1 MGPQLREVA
10 TMMQKPFPEL
20 THLILLWKDARPPAL
35 PKGFLGGSAP
45 RLQHMHLQG
54 IPFPALP
61 SLLSSARDL
70 VDLYLD
76 LIPRGGYISP
86 EAMVPCL
93 AVLPRLKSLSIGA
106 EFTSHAD
113 RNSHQIRPP
122 PVTRTLLPALTSF
135 QFRGTSRYL
144 EGLISQ
150 IDSPQLNQICI
161 CDFHWLFDFQVAQL
175 FKFIDRSEDVKL
187 TLIRHADVIFS
198 DYSVT
203 FEMYQCPQGRQNG
216 PVSTSILCEGISGQ
230 VLFMAQV
237 FSQPS
242 AILSRVAHL
251 KLSQDLDVDGHH
263 AGWLHL
269 FCQFFS
275 VQTLHIAHE
284 LAGHVALA
292 LEEVT
297 GEMVS
302 EVLPALDLIFLVGQP
317 VSSIDEFIAARRLS
331 GHPVTIVDTEMEFDK
346 RLKSYVSE

>member
-1 MGPQLREVA
+1 
-10 TMMQKPFPEL
+10 MQDHLPFP
-20 THLILLWKDARPPAL
+20 KDSWVDLPRVYSICTCKAFPFRHYPPFFRRPETLSISISTLFPGVVTFRL
-35 PKGFLGGSAP
+35 RQWSRVWPCCPGSN
-45 RLQHMHLQG
+45 
-54 IPFPALP
+54 PFPLEP
-61 SLLSSARDL
+61 NSPPT
-70 VDLYLD
+70 
-76 LIPRGGYISP
+76 LIEIYR
-86 EAMVPCL
+86 
-93 AVLPRLKSLSIGA
+93 
-106 EFTSHAD
+106 
-113 RNSHQIRPP
+113 IRPP

-242 AILSRVAHL
+242 AILSCGP
-251 KLSQDLDVDGHH
+251 S
-263 AGWLHL
+263 
-269 FCQFFS
+269 
-275 VQTLHIAHE
+275 QTLPRSRRRWSSCWMAAPPPSILLSADAAYSSRVSRAHRSCTRRRHRGDGVRS
-284 LAGHVALA
+284 LA
-292 LEEVT
+292 
-297 GEMVS
+297 S
-302 EVLPALDLIFLVGQP
+302 P
-317 VSSIDEFIAARRLS
+317 
-331 GHPVTIVDTEMEFDK
+331 
-346 RLKSYVSE
+346 